1 MVYTGNVISNGDSY
15 NYEGQYVKTLD
26 GRKIYRAVGAGILTD
41 TLQTS
46 IPVVVYP
53 PRNKELAATFPNRNI
68 VVPIGA
74 QVLSVSLRLPSTRIK
89 GDQIQWGAQIP
100 IGCTIIGTST
110 DVLKV
115 NWGTANGF
123 AAAKT
128 ASIAAASSV
137 YAIGASARL
146 GRTPNTADDASGIL
160 NTVAS
165 TAKTVR
171 LMVDNAA
178 NDAAGTGIRLSVA
191 GETAAIAVDIIW
203 AVTDDAVQYNELP
216 NLTENFYIRS

>member
-1 MVYTGNVISNGDSY
+1 MVYTGNVIGGGDFY
-15 NYEGQYVKTLD
+15 NWEGQFVKTLD

-68 VVPIGA
+68 IIPSGA
-74 QVLSVSLRLPSTRIK
+74 QILSASLRLPSARIK
-89 GDQIQWGAQIP
+89 GDQIQWGAQLP
-100 IGCTIIGTST
+100 IGTTIIGTST

-115 NWGTANGF
+115 NFGTQNEF
-123 AAAKT
+123 AAAAT
-128 ASIAAASSV
+128 ASIVSANNAYTLGS
-137 YAIGASARL
+137 SARL
-146 GRTPNTADDASGIL
+146 TRTPNAADNASGII
-160 NTVAS
+160 NTLGAQ
-165 TAKTVR
+165 KTVR
-171 LMVDNAA
+171 LMVDNTA
-178 NDAAGTGIRLSVA
+178 NGAAGTGIRLSTT

-203 AVTDDAVQYNELP
+203 AVADDAVTYNELP